1 MRTPCRVGAGAAKRT
16 KPSRAAPKA
25 FGGAGAIG
33 PGGWRCG
40 VTCAVNAISFTAIPE
55 PNFPPTAPKR
65 LDLAELRRSVVGQL
79 RPIAATASLQAGCTP
94 QRGVDSLLPT
104 RPILLKMGNQIAVE
118 LDRHQF
124 FRNRNATFS
133 LRADGLSRWW
143 RRWFEHSF
151 GYGQGVGR
159 SIPVRWSRH
168 ANSSIQLLTDTA

>member
-33 PGGWRCG
+33 PGGWSCG

-65 LDLAELRRSVVGQL
+65 LDLAELRRSAVGQL

-94 QRGVDSLLPT
+94 QRVVDSLLPT

-118 LDRHQF
+118 FDRHQF
-124 FRNRNATFS
+124 FRDGNVTFS
-133 LRADGLSRWW
+133 LHADRLGRCRS
-143 RRWFEHSF
+143 RWFEHSF

-159 SIPVRWSRH
+159 SKPIRWSCH
-168 ANSSIQLLTDTA
+168 ANFSRCVS